1 MKLLR
6 ATALMVAAI
15 AVGAVVWAF
24 DSGKAAA
31 GQGPTFVLAIQDLNL
46 TDAQEEKITDIRKE
60 SRPKIREAA
69 KELDTLAKEE
79 VEKLKGV
86 LTADQVKKVQEM
98 KEEREDRR
106 EDCLA
111 HAFMNL
117 KELDLT
123 ESEMAK
129 IGEIRKEFRPKIEK
143 AIKEL
148 DGLLT
153 DAQKRNREE
162 AIKAGK
168 KRKELLAALE
178 LTGTQVEKVQT
189 VGKDVATLVREETE
203 KIHEVLTDEQKRTLT
218 ELKDERHEHV
228 RDRMAHRIANARELN
243 LTDDQKA
250 KILEIR
256 KEFRPKIQ
264 EAGNKVRSDVRD
276 EAEKIV
282 AVIKG

>member
-6 ATALMVAAI
+6 ATALLVAAI
-15 AVGAVVWAF
+15 VVGATVWFTHPATVT
-24 DSGKAAA
+24 A
-31 GQGPTFVLAIQDLNL
+31 GQGQTFVLAIQDLNL

-162 AIKAGK
+162 AEGAPG
-168 KRKELLAALE
+168 R
-178 LTGTQVEKVQT
+178 
-189 VGKDVATLVREETE
+189 VG
-203 KIHEVLTDEQKRTLT
+203 
-218 ELKDERHEHV
+218 
-228 RDRMAHRIANARELN
+228 AHRDPGGESPNRGQGRGDPGAGGDREDSRSAHRRAEADADGAQGRAARASPGPDGPPDCECS
-243 LTDDQKA
+243 
-250 KILEIR
+250 
-256 KEFRPKIQ
+256 
-264 EAGNKVRSDVRD
+264 G
-276 EAEKIV
+276 AEPD
-282 AVIKG
+282 G